1 MDILIGTVFIA
12 FFGGI
17 YVWTWGCWICCALVA
32 TAPIGALS
40 CRVWARR
47 QGLDTVRCARL
58 GALYWA
64 CGFLPWVY
72 FAFQIRDRTVPRRLM
87 RVVYAFLCLALVLG
101 PVIAGFFWASDLT
114 RHEWLVVT
122 PFASLLALP
131 TTLVCL
137 AIAEPLPVRQQRIH
151 TGHVV
156 ASLLG
161 SLTMLTWLPHRL
173 LAW

>member
-1 MDILIGTVFIA
+1 MDIWIGAVFIA
-12 FFGGI
+12 FFGGFH
-17 YVWTWGCWICCALVA
+17 VWTWGCWVCCALVT

-40 CRVWARR
+40 CQFWARR
-47 QGLDTVRCARL
+47 QGLDAARCARL

-72 FAFQIRDRTVPRRLM
+72 FALQIQDRAVPRRLM
-87 RVVYAFLCLALVLG
+87 TIIHAALFVAWLMG
-101 PVIAGFFWASDLT
+101 PVIAGFFWSSALT
-114 RHEWLVVT
+114 RHDWLVVT

-131 TTLVCL
+131 TALVCL
-137 AIAEPLPVRQQRIH
+137 AIAEPLPVRRRRVH
-151 TGHVV
+151 NGYVV

-161 SLTMLTWLPHRL
+161 SMTMLTWLPHRL